1 MLAEKTN
8 ELRETIESVWSTMLG
23 MEIETGEPMVLE
35 HAEPDFMTGCIQIT
49 GAWQG
54 AVTVDCSIGLAR
66 QIAAVMFGVEVFE
79 TMPDEVSDALGEL
92 TNIISGNIKSYLPEP
107 SNLSLP
113 AVAEGIDC
121 YFRVIG
127 SRTIAKLCF
136 SIRISPFRSRSLKDS
151 SDRSI
156 GKAWLAP

>member
-8 ELRETIESVWSTMLG
+8 ELREAIESVWSTMLD

-49 GAWQG
+49 GAWRG
-54 AVTVDCSIGLAR
+54 AVTVDCSISLAR
-66 QIAAVMFGVEVFE
+66 QITAIMFGVEVFE
-79 TMPDEVSDALGEL
+79 TMPDQVSDALGEF
-92 TNIISGNIKSYLPEP
+92 TNIISGTIKSYLPEP

-127 SRTIAKLCF
+127 SRTVAKLCF
-136 SIRISPFRSRSLKDS
+136 SHKDQPFQVTIVEGLK
-151 SDRSI
+151 
-156 GKAWLAP
+156 